1 MRIASLSTFEVFR
14 LRILGLISGRVT
26 VLAPEVAGDV
36 TVRLPSTSG
45 TLAVEGG
52 AGATALSGLTDV
64 DLTSPSDAE
73 VLTYDAGS
81 STWKN
86 AAGGAGVLQQAV
98 VDLDTADLLTL
109 FSSPVQLVDGSAG
122 AISAGKSL
130 KLVDLWVQYLFNTR
144 PIWLT
149 APECMYQGAG
159 DNVLADV
166 PSTLFSRFSNQ
177 VLFGGHLINGFSA
190 RQSLAENKDLVLADP
205 FGADASGFGGITAS
219 ALNAAGTGYAP
230 GDTGT
235 IGANPPQG
243 AAYVVD
249 TVLVGAVVTYH
260 IGSPGYSL
268 EVDAGQATTPAA
280 ITPTII
286 SVNQGTKKFGVQG
299 NFAAFFALP
308 FTSVVVAGSTG
319 NDGTYTIVS
328 AAYAAGV
335 TLVTV
340 VEALPSSVADGT
352 ITAGQAGAGDA
363 AFTVDVSAIVPG
375 DGSARVWVTY
385 FIADLA

>member
-45 TLAVEGG
+45 TLALEGG
-52 AGATALSGLTDV
+52 SGATTLAALTDV
-64 DLTSPSDAE
+64 DLTSPSDAD

-86 AAGGAGVLQQAV
+86 AVGGAGSPPPVV

-109 FSSPVQLVDGSAG
+109 HSSPVELIAAPGVGRVLIPVSV
-122 AISAGKSL
+122 SL
-130 KLVDLWVQYLFNTR
+130 QTVFVSR
-144 PIWLT
+144 PFLMTPDAFVGVPQFAW
-149 APECMYQGAG
+149 GAG
-159 DNVLADV
+159 GTPWSAFANYVQTWRLDSVQSAQANVANAPMLFESSEDAAD
-166 PSTLFSRFSNQ
+166 R
-177 VLFGGHLINGFSA
+177 GGI
-190 RQSLAENKDLVLADP
+190 
-205 FGADASGFGGITAS
+205 DASV
-219 ALNAAGTGYAP
+219 LNAAGADYAP

-235 IGANPPQG
+235 IGGSAPQG
-243 AAYVVD
+243 AVYVVD

-260 IGSPGYSL
+260 IGCPGYAL
-268 EVDAGQATTPAA
+268 QVGTGQATTPAD

-286 SVNQGTKKFGVQG
+286 SVNQGAKKFGVQG
-299 NFAAFFALP
+299 DFANFFALP
-308 FTSVVVAGSTG
+308 FTSVTVAGSTG

-340 VEALPSSVADGT
+340 LEAIPSAVADGT
-352 ITAGQAGAGDA
+352 ITAGQAGSGDA

-375 DGSARVWVTY
+375 DGSARVWISY